1 MKLKFTWIF
10 TLFMAFFLQVAFAQE
25 KTVSGVVTDT
35 QGLPVPGVNVTVEGG
50 SGGVQTDFDGKYA
63 ITASTGQKLVFSMV
77 GMATQTVTVG
87 ASSSISVQLKED
99 TTILDEVV
107 VVGYGVT
114 TKERYTGTA
123 TKVNARNI
131 EAKTVSNV
139 SQALRGEVAG
149 VNVIT
154 TNGAPGSDAAIRI
167 RGFGSVNGNQA
178 PLYVV
183 DGAPFSSDISAINPN
198 DIESMTVLKDAAAT
212 SIYGSRG
219 ANGVILI
226 TTKQGKK
233 GQSRISVEAR
243 TSINMQMLPRYSTI
257 TSPEEYIELS
267 WSSLRMN
274 GLLSGVE
281 NPAAWASNHLY
292 EAGTGDAIV
301 GIDPA
306 YNIWNVPGNQLID
319 RTTGRVA
326 AGVSRRF
333 TPTNWADAAFNTGY
347 RQQVDV
353 QFSGGNEKTRYAT
366 SFGYLDDQ
374 GYVMNSGYKRY
385 TTRINLEHKP
395 KEWLTISGNMAY
407 TGARYTN
414 SGSEENS
421 AASSANIFALT
432 NTTPAIY
439 DVYLRDTNG
448 NIVQDIFGGNQY
460 DFGNSPYNRRA
471 WNSTNAIGEAVYDV
485 TRQDANTLLGNYN
498 VGINITKELTFETRY
513 SGQYQTFDY
522 VSRGNPYYG
531 SSASTYGSLFKSNSV
546 TTNQNFLQLLRF
558 RDTFGDKH
566 GLEAF
571 VAHESTD
578 WRFKTFSAGAS
589 RAILPNS
596 FDLAQYTTPTG
607 RASSFTRGWTLE
619 SYFAQLNY
627 DFLQKYYLTASVR
640 RDGSSTFLNDKWGTF
655 GSVGAGWILSKENFI
670 ANNFK
675 FVDFLKLKASYGVI
689 GDRGIINETGSG
701 SSDLLYGYQLSS
713 INQTPNGGYSFTESS
728 LRANPDLTWE
738 TSKVAQ
744 VGLESTWLD
753 NRLDVNVDYYVKN
766 TTNLFFNQQL
776 PPSTGYTSIQYND
789 GKLRNSGL
797 EFDVQG
803 TIIKAKNPE
812 DLSLS
817 IGVNG
822 EIFKNK
828 LTQMPNNYGTD
839 RRKVWQQN
847 GSYGWAEGHSIYDW
861 YMREWAGVDP
871 ATGVGLWN
879 MYYNDRNGNG
889 SFDAGDES
897 INNMTVY
904 MDANPGANVQRTT
917 TDVYSQ
923 ATNKFV
929 GKSAIPKVRG
939 AFRLN
944 AGYKNFDFT
953 ALFGYSIGGYVLDA
967 GYQELLNAGSQIG
980 ANNYHT
986 DIRDRWQQ
994 PGDVTN
1000 VPRLAA
1006 NFGQDANF
1014 NSTST
1019 RFLTKADYFA
1029 LNNARIG
1036 YTVPE
1041 RFVTRMGVSMINLYV
1056 SGDNLMM
1063 VSARKGLNPQTMIGT
1078 SNSGIY
1084 MPMTTFSL
1092 GAKVEF

>member
-107 VVGYGVT
+107 VVGYGTT

-123 TKVNARNI
+123 TRIDAKNI

-154 TNGAPGSDAAIRI
+154 SNGAPGSDATIRI
-167 RGFGSVNGNQA
+167 RGFGSVNGNSA

-219 ANGVILI
+219 ANGVIII

-233 GQSRISVEAR
+233 GQSRITVDAR
-243 TSINMQMLPRYSTI
+243 TSINMQLLPTYNTI
-257 TSPEEYIELS
+257 TSPEEYIEVA
-267 WSSLRMN
+267 WSQLRL
-274 GLLSGVE
+274 GADIQGIQ
-281 NPAAWASNHLY
+281 NPSAYASANLY
-292 EAGTGDAIV
+292 QAPSDVSI

-319 RTTGRVA
+319 PATGRVA

-333 TPTNWADAAFNTGY
+333 TPTRWSDAAFNTGY
-347 RQQVDV
+347 RQQVDM

-366 SFGYLDDQ
+366 SFGYLDDN
-374 GYVMNSGYKRY
+374 GYVMNSGYRRY

-395 KEWLTISGNMAY
+395 KDWLTISGNMAY

-414 SGSEENS
+414 SGSEENES
-421 AASSANIFALT
+421 ASSANIFAIT

-448 NIVQDIFGGNQY
+448 NIIPDIFGGNQY
-460 DFGNSPYNRRA
+460 DFGNTPYNRRA
-471 WNSTNAIGEAVYDV
+471 WNGTNAIGEAVYDV
-485 TRQDANTLLGNYN
+485 TRQDATTLLGNYN
-498 VGINITKELTFETRY
+498 IGIDITKGLKFETRY

-531 SSASTYGSLFKSNSV
+531 SSASQYGSLFKSNSV
-546 TTNQNFLQLLRF
+546 TTNQNFLQLLRYGQ
-558 RDTFGDKH
+558 TFGEKH
-566 GLEAF
+566 SIEAF

-596 FDLAQYTTPTG
+596 FDLAQYTTASG

-627 DFLQKYYLTASVR
+627 DFDQKYYLTGSIR

-655 GSVGAGWILSKENFI
+655 GSVGASWILSRESFM
-670 ANNFK
+670 ADRFK
-675 FVDFLKLKASYGVI
+675 FNNLFKIKASWGVI
-689 GDRGIINETGSG
+689 GDRGIVNESTGG
-701 SSDLLYGYQLSS
+701 SSDLLYGYQLYS
-713 INQTPNGGYSFTESS
+713 INQTPDGAYSFTQSG
-728 LRANPDLTWE
+728 LLANPNLTWE
-738 TSKVAQ
+738 TSKIAQ
-744 VGLESTWLD
+744 VGLETAWLKD
-753 NRLDVNVDYYVKN
+753 RLSVDVDYYAKN
-766 TTNLFFNQQL
+766 TTNLFFTQQL
-776 PPSTGYTSIQYND
+776 PPSSGFTSMQFND
-789 GKLRNSGL
+789 GKLLNSGL
-797 EFDVQG
+797 EFDVRADL
-803 TIIKAKNPE
+803 IKGKSME
-812 DLSLS
+812 DFNLSVA
-817 IGVNG
+817 VNG

-828 LTQMPNNYGTD
+828 LTEMPSDPNTGNVRLFQRNGNYGWEKD
-839 RRKVWQQN
+839 R
-847 GSYGWAEGHSIYDW
+847 SIYDW

-871 ATGVGLWN
+871 STGVALWE
-879 MYYNDRNGNG
+879 MYYNDVNNNGI
-889 SFDAGDES
+889 FDAGDDN
-897 INNMTVY
+897 IADLNAQY
-904 MDANPGANVQRTT
+904 ANDFPNANIKKTT
-917 TDVYSQ
+917 TSEYSQ
-923 ATNKFV
+923 ATTKFV
-929 GKSAIPKVRG
+929 GKSAIPKIRG

-944 AGYKNFDFT
+944 AGYKNFDLT
-953 ALFGYSIGGYVLDA
+953 ALFGYSIGGYVYDA
-967 GYQELLNAGSQIG
+967 GYQELMTTGSQIG
-980 ANNYHT
+980 KDNYHV

-994 PGDVTN
+994 PGDITN
-1000 VPRLAA
+1000 VPRLT
-1006 NFGQDANF
+1006 NGLDQDANF
-1014 NSTST
+1014 SSTST
-1019 RFLTKADYFA
+1019 RFLTKADYIA

-1036 YTVPE
+1036 YTIPE
-1041 RFVTRMGVSMINLYV
+1041 RFVTRLGVSMVNFYL

-1063 VSARKGLNPQTMIGT
+1063 ISARKGLNPQTMIGT

-1084 MPMTTFSL
+1084 MPMTTFSF

>member
-107 VVGYGVT
+107 VVGYGTT

-123 TKVNARNI
+123 TKIDAKNI

-154 TNGAPGSDAAIRI
+154 DNGAPGSDAVVRI
-167 RGFGSVNGNQA
+167 RGFGSVNGNRN

-219 ANGVILI
+219 ANGVIII

-233 GQSRISVEAR
+233 GQSRITVDAR
-243 TSINMQMLPRYSTI
+243 TSINMQMLPTYNTI
-257 TSPEEYIELS
+257 TSPEEYIGIA
-267 WSSLRMN
+267 WSQLRL
-274 GLLSGVE
+274 GAQIQGVQ
-281 NPAAWASNHLY
+281 NPSAYASAHLY
-292 EAGTGDAIV
+292 EAPNEVSI

-319 RTTGRVA
+319 PATGQVA

-333 TPTNWADAAFNTGY
+333 TPTRWSDAAFNTGY
-347 RQQVDV
+347 RQQVDM
-353 QFSGGNEKTRYAT
+353 QFSGGNDKTRYAT
-366 SFGYLDDQ
+366 SFGYLDDN
-374 GYVMNSGYKRY
+374 GYVMNSGYRRY

-395 KEWLTISGNMAY
+395 KEWLTVSGNMAY
-407 TGARYTN
+407 TGARYKN
-414 SGSEENS
+414 SGSDENE
-421 AASSANIFALT
+421 AASSANIFSLT

-448 NIVQDIFGGNQY
+448 NILPDIFGGNQY

-471 WNSTNAIGEAVYDV
+471 WNSTNAIAEAVYDV
-485 TRQDANTLLGNYN
+485 NRQDATTLLGNYN
-498 VGINITKELTFETRY
+498 LGVNLTKWLTFETRY

-546 TTNQNFLQLLRF
+546 ITNQNFLQLLRF
-558 RDTFGDKH
+558 KETFADKH
-566 GLEAF
+566 GIEAF
-571 VAHESTD
+571 IAHESTD

-607 RASSFTRGWTLE
+607 RANSFSRGWTLE

-627 DFLQKYYLTASVR
+627 DYAQKYYLTASLR
-640 RDGSSTFLNDKWGTF
+640 RDGSSTFLKDKWGTF
-655 GSVGAGWILSKENFI
+655 GSVGASWIVSKENFI
-670 ANNFK
+670 ADRFKFNNF
-675 FVDFLKLKASYGVI
+675 FKLKASWGVI
-689 GDRGIINETGSG
+689 GDRGIVNETSGGSG
-701 SSDLLYGYQLSS
+701 DLLYGYQLYS
-713 INQTPNGGYSFTESS
+713 INQTPDGAYSFTQGN
-728 LRANPDLTWE
+728 LLANQDLTWE
-738 TSKVAQ
+738 TSKIGQ
-744 VGLESTWLD
+744 VGFESSWLD
-753 NRLDVNVDYYVKN
+753 SRLSVDVDYYVKN
-766 TTNLFFNQQL
+766 TTNLFFTQQL
-776 PPSTGYTSIQYND
+776 SPSPGFQGIQYND

-797 EFDVQG
+797 EFSVQAD
-803 TIIKAKNPE
+803 IIKGKNAE
-812 DLSLS
+812 DFSLSLA
-817 IGVNG
+817 VNG
-822 EIFKNK
+822 ETFKSK
-828 LTQMPNNYGTD
+828 LVEMPIDYLTRQPKNFQPNGNN
-839 RRKVWQQN
+839 
-847 GSYGWAEGHSIYDW
+847 ALEEGRSLYDW

-871 ATGVGLWN
+871 ATGVGLWT
-879 MYYNDRNGNG
+879 MYYNDVNNNGV
-889 SFDAGDES
+889 FDAGDSS
-897 INNMTVY
+897 ITNLNAQY
-904 MDANPGANVQRTT
+904 YANNPGANIQSTT

-923 ATNKFV
+923 ATSKFV
-929 GKSAIPKVRG
+929 GKTAIPKVRG

-953 ALFGYSIGGYVLDA
+953 ALFGYSIGGYVYDS
-967 GYQELLNAGSQIG
+967 GYQELMTTGSQIG
-980 ANNYHT
+980 KDNYHV

-994 PGDVTN
+994 PGDITN
-1000 VPRLAA
+1000 VPRLTT
-1006 NFGQDANF
+1006 GLDQDANF
-1014 NSTST
+1014 SSTST
-1019 RFLTKADYFA
+1019 RFLVKGDYIA

-1036 YTVPE
+1036 YTIPE
-1041 RFVTRMGVSMINLYV
+1041 RFTSRMNLSMLNLYV

-1063 VSARKGLNPQTMIGT
+1063 ISARKGLNPQTLVGT

-1084 MPMTTFSL
+1084 MPMTTFSF
-1092 GAKVEF
+1092 GAKIEF